1 MSDASSFLKFPCDL
15 RIGVFFSAK
24 RRAHEPTFTDNKEV
38 KRGDGTSVGAM
49 PRPLVWLDA
58 SQEAIQRGAEVARL
72 ALGGQAG
79 QDATVVEGGAPPLA
93 PLVEAIPIS
102 REETRVANAPS
113 ALVSPTVSDLLRAIP
128 DTSKATRS
136 PEAANV
142 EEVDPSRRPG
152 ESVEEHIVPPP
163 TTGAGGDLVHVGPN
177 LSTWG
182 GPTLMWMAT
191 DGIRTSSSTTPR
203 RSRCGSS
210 FRRASSYFLVIL
222 TLIVCLL
229 FCLAGSNP
237 Q

>member
-128 DTSKATRS
+128 TPPRPPGAQKQRT
-136 PEAANV
+136 
-142 EEVDPSRRPG
+142 SRRSIPQGDPG
-152 ESVEEHIVPPP
+152 NRSRSISSHHLPP
-163 TTGAGGDLVHVGPN
+163 GQVVILF
-177 LSTWG
+177 
-182 GPTLMWMAT
+182 TL
-191 DGIRTSSSTTPR
+191 DRTSR
-203 RSRCGSS
+203 RGE
-210 FRRASSYFLVIL
+210 
-222 TLIVCLL
+222 
-229 FCLAGSNP
+229 GQP
-237 Q
+237 